1 MFKMKMSN
9 YDKESGVSIVSL
21 ATDLGEFTGVSR
33 LHEDDRENAS
43 SFFGCEIAELRAL
56 IAYSKRRKMIVAQQ
70 YKAIKDMY
78 KNLEQMKAFN
88 KESVEA
94 RKIRRKLYELSEEWN
109 QWKDNINSLESEIVA
124 RCTARDAMLKNIKK
138 TGKTE

>member
-9 YDKESGVSIVSL
+9 YDKESGVSIVTLS
-21 ATDLGEFTGVSR
+21 TDLGEFTGVSR
-33 LHEDDRENAS
+33 LHEDDREIAS
-43 SFFGCEIAELRAL
+43 SFFGCEIAEIRAL
-56 IAYSKRRKMIVAQQ
+56 IAYSKRQKMIVAQQ
-70 YKAIKDMY
+70 YKAFKDMY

-94 RKIRRKLYELSEEWN
+94 RKIRRKMYELSEEWN
-109 QWKDNINSLESEIVA
+109 QWKDNIESLECNIKA
-124 RCTARDAMLKNIKK
+124 KCAARDAMMKK

>member
-1 MFKMKMSN
+1 MFKVKMAN
-9 YDKESGVSIVSL
+9 YDKESGVSIVTL
-21 ATDLGEFTGVSR
+21 TTDLGEFTGVSR

-43 SFFGCEIAELRAL
+43 SFFGCEIAEMRAL
-56 IAYSKRRKMIVAQQ
+56 IAYSKRQKMITSQQ

-94 RKIRRKLYELSEEWN
+94 RKIRRKLYELSEEWH
-109 QWKDNINSLESEIVA
+109 QWKDNVKSLEANITAKCVA
-124 RCTARDAMLKNIKK
+124 REAMMQNIKK
-138 TGKTE
+138 KGKTE

>member
-1 MFKMKMSN
+1 MFKVKIAN
-9 YDKESGVSIVSL
+9 YDKESGVSIVTL
-21 ATDLGEFTGVSR
+21 TTDLGEFTGVSR

-43 SFFGCEIAELRAL
+43 SFFGCEIAEMRAL
-56 IAYSKRRKMIVAQQ
+56 IAYSKRQKMITSQQ

-94 RKIRRKLYELSEEWN
+94 RKIRRKLYELSEEWH
-109 QWKDNINSLESEIVA
+109 QWKDNIKSLEANIAAKCVA
-124 RCTARDAMLKNIKK
+124 RETMMQNIKK
-138 TGKTE
+138 KGKTE